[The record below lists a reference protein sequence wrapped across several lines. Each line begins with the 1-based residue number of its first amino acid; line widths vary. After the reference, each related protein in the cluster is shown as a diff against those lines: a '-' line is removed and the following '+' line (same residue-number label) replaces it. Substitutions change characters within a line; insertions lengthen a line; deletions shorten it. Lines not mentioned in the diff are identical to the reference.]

1 MKYMKS
7 SEEIKNFSKDYISR
21 LCSILG
27 AFDHDAFELIVKM
40 LIDAYNE
47 ERHIFVAGNG
57 GSASTA
63 SHFACDLNK
72 GVSYGLEKRF
82 RVISLPDSLPSVLA
96 YANDVSYD
104 SVFVEQLINFYRSG
118 DLVIGISGSG
128 NSENV
133 LRCIRHANEHG
144 GKTIGLCGF
153 DGGKLASLAHVSFV
167 ARVND
172 MQKVEDLHMVVVHML
187 MQALYMAFHGS
198 HPYCGC

>member
-1 MKYMKS
+1 MDNTSVLSFSRDYLHKL
-7 SEEIKNFSKDYISR
+7 SEVLSDFDH
-21 LCSILG
+21 G
-27 AFDHDAFELIVKM
+27 AFARIVEA
-40 LIDAYNE
+40 LFDAYQAG
-47 ERHIFVAGNG
+47 RQIFVAGNG

-82 RVISLPDSLPSVLA
+82 RVISLPDSMPSVLA

-104 SVFVEQLINFYRSG
+104 SVFVEQLRNFFNPG

-133 LRCIRHANEHG
+133 LKCIRYANDNQG
-144 GKTIGLCGF
+144 FSIGICGF
-153 DGGKLASLAHVSFV
+153 SGGKLADLADIALV

-172 MQKVEDLHMVVVHML
+172 MQKVEDVHMIIVHML
-187 MQALYMAFHGS
+187 MQVLYIKIRGV
-198 HPYCGC
+198 HPCMVC

>member
-1 MKYMKS
+1 MQ
-7 SEEIKNFSKDYISR
+7 IKDITGFSRDYLSK
-21 LCSILG
+21 LSSIL
-27 AFDHDAFELIVKM
+27 AEFDHSSFGLIVKM
-40 LIDAYNE
+40 LLGAYHE
-47 ERHIFVAGNG
+47 GHQIFVAGNG

-82 RVISLPDSLPSVLA
+82 KVISLPDCLPSVLA

-104 SVFVEQLINFYRSG
+104 SVFVEQLKNFYNPG

-133 LRCIRHANEHG
+133 LQCIKYANENEGH
-144 GKTIGLCGF
+144 TIGLCGF
-153 DGGKLASLAHVSFV
+153 GGGRLSDLSEVSLI

-172 MQKVEDLHMVVVHML
+172 MQKVEDLHMIIVHML
-187 MQALYMAFHGS
+187 MQILYIELRGE
-198 HPYCGC
+198 HPYKAC